1 MLKRLGI
8 FILMTMPSGASALSC
23 GIYGINQVFWNRQ
36 AADATYELVYGTFT
50 NLRDGTHLPAEDM
63 DIWTATF
70 DGFRASANGFDQPL
84 LTEVTI
90 HDPLFTGIAGGE
102 KSSLYLDNWLPGQTG
117 VVFLQQTETG
127 YLARTELCLPFVYT
141 EAADA
146 EMALNCLNGRR
157 CPKE

>member
-8 FILMTMPSGASALSC
+8 LMLMTLPTTASALSC
-23 GIYGINQVFWNRQ
+23 GIYSINQVFWDRQ
-36 AADATYELVYGTFT
+36 AADTTYELVYGTFT

-63 DIWTATF
+63 DTWTATF

-102 KSSLYLDNWLPGQTG
+102 KPPLYLEEWLPGRTG
-117 VVFLQQTETG
+117 VVFVQQTAEG
-127 YLARTELCLPFVYT
+127 YLARTELCLPFIYT
-141 EAADA
+141 DPADITQ
-146 EMALNCLNGRR
+146 ALNCLNGQR